1 LSLSRE
7 VVQTQALKPHVYYIC
22 APRVLFEHNPPQGI
36 TKAFWDDLRTCLRY
50 TKQVLD
56 RCRIYVAKEPTMTK
70 VKEKVL

>member
-1 LSLSRE
+1 M
-7 VVQTQALKPHVYYIC
+7 
-22 APRVLFEHNPPQGI
+22 FEHNPSKV

-50 TKQVLD
+50 TKQVLN